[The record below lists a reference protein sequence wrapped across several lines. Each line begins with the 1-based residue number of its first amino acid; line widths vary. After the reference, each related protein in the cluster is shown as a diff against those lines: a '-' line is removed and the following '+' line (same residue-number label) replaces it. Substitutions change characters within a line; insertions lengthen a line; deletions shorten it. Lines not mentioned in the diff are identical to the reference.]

1 MRPKQS
7 AGDARGELQAA
18 ALVHE
23 ARPVEFWGTP
33 SVAFLPRHSRQA
45 STPLHR
51 RQVQHV
57 NTRGRARGCHRRRP
71 PSPRIF
77 VFGVI

>member
-7 AGDARGELQAA
+7 TGDARGELQAA

-57 NTRGRARGCHRRRP
+57 NTRGRARVTQAPRARP
-71 PSPRIF
+71 TAL
-77 VFGVI
+77 

>member
-33 SVAFLPRHSRQA
+33 SVAFLPRRSRQA
-45 STPLHR
+45 LPPGKHATSSPS
-51 RQVQHV
+51 
-57 NTRGRARGCHRRRP
+57 GPAREY
-71 PSPRIF
+71 
-77 VFGVI
+77 